1 LATALQF
8 VNEVT
13 VESPEESRAVKLL
26 ARFFFASF
34 WMIVFTGAVRK
45 WLFPGY
51 SIFYLLQDVPIFFAY
66 LVALRNGLFTRGILM
81 LGLVLMSS
89 AITLQALVQV
99 IFSGLTPFVAM
110 VGLHNYLFYLPM
122 LLVFPLCLTVEY
134 RRKFIWWNLMLSI
147 PMCLLAIV
155 QAQSP
160 KAAFI
165 NRSSEGDAFGV
176 SGAEVARVTG
186 TFNFISFYVIWVAM
200 AVALCM
206 GEWLQPKERRV
217 IKQQWLLIVCT
228 FAVNLCHLIAASRS
242 AIMLSALSIVG
253 GLAGAILLRSGRAI
267 AALSGVCVLLPVVS
281 AATYLISPDEFNV
294 VMLRFTGDYYVSEQK
309 DRLVESG
316 FGFLYQPRFSLLG
329 AGVGMGVD
337 AAHVGSADAYSFTY
351 ALAETDITRIVME
364 LGTPLGL
371 TYVLT
376 RLMFGVGVIFLSIR
390 MVRAGSMPHLLP
402 MSFFLMGQVY
412 LGDLTRNAAMSASQT
427 MVGYSFILGAFYYP
441 DTASLETASLE
452 VGAGD
457 SSTRSV

>member
-1 LATALQF
+1 MATALQF
-8 VNEVT
+8 VSEVT
-13 VESPEESRAVKLL
+13 VESPQEPPAVTLL
-26 ARFFFASF
+26 ARLFFASF
-34 WMIVFTGAVRK
+34 WTIIFAGAVRK

-51 SIFYLLQDVPIFFAY
+51 SIFYLLQDVPIFIAY
-66 LVALRNGLFTRGILM
+66 LMALRHGLFTRGILM
-81 LGLVLMSS
+81 LGLVAMSA

-99 IFSGLTPFVAM
+99 IFSGLSPFVAM
-110 VGLHNYLFYLPM
+110 VGLHNYLYYLPM

-147 PMCLLAIV
+147 PMCLLAIA

-165 NRSSEGDAFGV
+165 NKSSEGDAFGV

-186 TFNFISFYVIWVAM
+186 TFNFISFYIIWVAM

-217 IKQQWLLIVCT
+217 IKQQWLLILCT
-228 FAVNLCHLIAASRS
+228 FAVNLCHLIAASRA
-242 AIMLSALSIVG
+242 AILLASLSILG
-253 GLAGAILLRSGRAI
+253 GLVGAILLRSGRAI
-267 AALSGVCVLLPVVS
+267 AALSGVCVLLPVVG
-281 AATYLISPDEFNV
+281 AATFLISPDEFNV
-294 VMLRFTGDYYVSEQK
+294 VMLRFTGDYYVTEQK
-309 DRLVESG
+309 SRLAESA
-316 FGFLYQPRFSLLG
+316 FGFLYQPRFSFLG

-337 AAHVGSADAYSFTY
+337 AAHAGSAEAYNFTY

-371 TYVLT
+371 IYVLT
-376 RLMFGVGVIFLSIR
+376 RLSCGVGMIFLSIR

-412 LGDLTRNAAMSASQT
+412 LGDLTRNAAMSSSQV
-427 MVGYSFILGAFYYP
+427 MVGYSFIMGAVFYP
-441 DTASLETASLE
+441 DTASLEIE
-452 VGAGD
+452 AGD